1 MEIWN
6 TIVQTNTFNFII
18 FVILFAIIFKFAKVG
33 NLITSMQIKV
43 KQYVDDSKIAK
54 LNSEDELK
62 KAEEKAGK
70 VGVEIKE
77 ILSNADLNAMRLSRK
92 ILADANVQAENI
104 LVNADKLND
113 SNGKRI
119 ISDLSQEAALVSVEL
134 AKRHILSVLDK
145 KPQYHAKFIE
155 DSIKELDRFDF

>member
-18 FVILFAIIFKFAKVG
+18 FIILFAIIFKFAKVG

-43 KQYVDDSKIAK
+43 KQYVDDSKTAK

-134 AKRHILSVLDK
+134 AKRHILSVLDI
-145 KPQYHAKFIE
+145 KPLYHAKFIE